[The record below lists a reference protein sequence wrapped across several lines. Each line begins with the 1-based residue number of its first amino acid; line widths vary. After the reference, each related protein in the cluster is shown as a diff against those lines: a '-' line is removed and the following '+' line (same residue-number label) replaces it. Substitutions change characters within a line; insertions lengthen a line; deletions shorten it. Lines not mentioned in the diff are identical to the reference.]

1 MDFKE
6 AVKRYRNASA
16 DAFEKPDKVKSYL
29 RNDAWHLLGDSSE
42 LLAVVF
48 TDGTVTHG
56 AALAAW
62 SRQFAQGQPSPA
74 RQPSVTGHKAK

>member
-29 RNDAWHLLGDSSE
+29 RNDAWHLLGDSSR

-56 AALAAW
+56 QMLAAW
-62 SRQFAQGQPSPA
+62 SRQLQLGTPA
-74 RQPSVTGHKAK
+74 PRR

>member
-6 AVKRYRNASA
+6 AVKRYHNASA
-16 DAFEKPDKVKSYL
+16 DDFQKPDKAKSYT
-29 RNDAWHLLGDSSE
+29 RNDAWHLLSDSGE

-56 AALAAW
+56 PALLAW
-62 SRQFAQGQPSPA
+62 SRQLSAGMPA
-74 RQPSVTGHKAK
+74 PRR